1 MISVPDAGTLP
12 KGALPQMA
20 LTPRETEV
28 LCAAAAIEE
37 EADIAWELCLSL
49 HAVRDRLAR
58 LEAKLGV
65 RTAADAVVRG
75 LREST

>member
-1 MISVPDAGTLP
+1 MED
-12 KGALPQMA
+12 
-20 LTPRETEV
+20 
-28 LCAAAAIEE
+28 
-37 EADIAWELCLSL
+37 EADIAWELSLSL

-65 RTAADAVVRG
+65 RTASQAVDRA